1 MSSSLTVMTD
11 YVSSIARSDATPTR
25 RRKMKRSV
33 ATINQM
39 KESVAQKNRR
49 QVDAK
54 SVLWNN
60 RKSKIE
66 NRRQIDAKLTPNR
79 RNPKIANTLIPA

>member
-60 RKSKIE
+60 RKSKI
-66 NRRQIDAKLTPNR
+66 DAKSTPNR
-79 RNPKIANTLIPA
+79 PQIDEIRKSQTP